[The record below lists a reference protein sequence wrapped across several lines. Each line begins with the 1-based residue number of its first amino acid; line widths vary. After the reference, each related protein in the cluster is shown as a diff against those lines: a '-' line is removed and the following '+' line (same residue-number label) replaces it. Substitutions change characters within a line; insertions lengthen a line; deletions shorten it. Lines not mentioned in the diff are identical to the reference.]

1 MNVKT
6 NYFVCG
12 AIQKNKIYW
21 QNRDDGDFCCFDLNT
36 NTFKYLYTMGKMNFS
51 AVICA
56 DDNYVYGISES
67 GKLFWKYSLLHDKI
81 YMFEINCQGYALD
94 WVCNSV
100 LTESYL
106 VIIPSRAEIVVW
118 INIKNGNVVAKNIKN
133 EVQVEHEK
141 RIYVNE
147 KVFLGQINHNN
158 KMVAFNYKDGY
169 VLEVDYINLIVKK
182 NVYPKEIGEI
192 ADVEYI
198 NGLFY
203 ILNEQG
209 ALYNFNLESGTT
221 YFIADGYNGMER
233 LFENKETIWLLPR
246 CEGKI
251 LNIDLRGS
259 ELQKYEYPKKTRFD
273 KKVIYDPYMTNNG
286 YKIENKKII
295 CFSIYGCNYIF
306 FIDKKTNVGKFYN
319 CFNFDED
326 NMKLYYSVY
335 KNDVFYEKNNDLI
348 AFLDYISTDL

>member
-67 GKLFWKYSLLHDKI
+67 GKFFWKYSLLHDKI

-182 NVYPKEIGEI
+182 NVYPKEI
-192 ADVEYI
+192 V
-198 NGLFY
+198 LK
-203 ILNEQG
+203 
-209 ALYNFNLESGTT
+209 
-221 YFIADGYNGMER
+221 R
-233 LFENKETIWLLPR
+233 
-246 CEGKI
+246 
-251 LNIDLRGS
+251 
-259 ELQKYEYPKKTRFD
+259 KYD
-273 KKVIYDPYMTNNG
+273 A
-286 YKIENKKII
+286 
-295 CFSIYGCNYIF
+295 S
-306 FIDKKTNVGKFYN
+306 
-319 CFNFDED
+319 
-326 NMKLYYSVY
+326 
-335 KNDVFYEKNNDLI
+335 
-348 AFLDYISTDL
+348 